1 MNNPKV
7 YIDRVT
13 GTISISG
20 RAGDY
25 SGQCQAVQADAPAK
39 FDKCRELA
47 ALIDNPVLLVGILL
61 LVV

>member
-25 SGQCQAVQADAPAK
+25 SGQCEVIDTTAPAK
-39 FDKCRELA
+39 F
-47 ALIDNPVLLVGILL
+47 
-61 LVV
+61 